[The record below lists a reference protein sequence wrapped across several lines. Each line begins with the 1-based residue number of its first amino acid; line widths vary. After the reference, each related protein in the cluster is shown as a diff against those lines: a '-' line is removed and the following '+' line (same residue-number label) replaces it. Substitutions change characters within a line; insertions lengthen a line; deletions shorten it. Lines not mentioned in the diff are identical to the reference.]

1 MSPREAKEMLFVIS
15 GTVNYK
21 ADRQVSPL
29 PVPMVEGGST
39 GRGHTWSWGGQ
50 SDADFWGLT
59 ETKKG
64 GGLVRNVRSYNM
76 FEMV

>member
-39 GRGHTWSWGGQ
+39 GRGRLGVGVEQ

-59 ETKKG
+59 ETKKE
-64 GGLVRNVRSYNM
+64 GLVRSYNM
-76 FEMV
+76 FEMP

>member
-1 MSPREAKEMLFVIS
+1 MLFVIS

-39 GRGHTWSWGGQ
+39 GEGRLGVGGEQ
-50 SDADFWGLT
+50 SDAD
-59 ETKKG
+59 
-64 GGLVRNVRSYNM
+64 S
-76 FEMV
+76 

>member
-39 GRGHTWSWGGQ
+39 GRGRLGVGGQ
-50 SDADFWGLT
+50 SDADF
-59 ETKKG
+59 
-64 GGLVRNVRSYNM
+64 
-76 FEMV
+76 

>member
-39 GRGHTWSWGGQ
+39 GRGRLGVGGGTFRCGFLRVDGNQ
-50 SDADFWGLT
+50 
-59 ETKKG
+59 KG
-64 GGLVRNVRSYNM
+64 GVG
-76 FEMV
+76 